1 VISKPK
7 IKKGPLANCWFLA
20 FSLSLLVGCSAFHEV
35 SIVSHGD
42 EEVMVEAE
50 VTETAS
56 VSPSSP
62 PMISPAFP
70 QLAQEEGKLV
80 LPAFPTT
87 KPLPLIP
94 PPVLP
99 FDKGS
104 SGAEIFAQSAEDTT
118 LPWTLQDV
126 FFDYDQMAIRSD
138 AIPLLERNAKVLLKR
153 FANREILIQGH
164 CDERGTEAYNLILG
178 ERRATAVKNYL
189 VNLGVTASRLRVL
202 SLGKSQPF
210 CLKRTIS
217 CFRQN
222 RRAHFILQ

>member
-1 VISKPK
+1 M
-7 IKKGPLANCWFLA
+7 
-20 FSLSLLVGCSAFHEV
+20 
-35 SIVSHGD
+35 SHGD
-42 EEVMVEAE
+42 EEVMEEEE

-70 QLAQEEGKLV
+70 QLEQEEGKLV
-80 LPAFPTT
+80 LPVLPTT
-87 KPLPLIP
+87 KPLPIIP
-94 PPVLP
+94 PLVPP
-99 FDKGS
+99 SGQGS
-104 SGAEIFAQSAEDTT
+104 GGAEIFAQSAEDTT